1 MMAPSDDEETRFCA
15 GDQHMQIDTDDKVVS
30 GHTTPEQY
38 CEVCEERL
46 KVEHELK
53 LLLAK
58 QHGLRSYTRVL
69 TEHRR
74 FDPTN
79 DGEYQDKLQEIEFVE
94 EQMERQR
101 GKLNSLPIC
110 NDEDCYGRIAR
121 KNDNIRQAKNKD
133 SRDKEFRTP
142 PRRKTSKQPQSNSS
156 PTNMVQT
163 NNSFE
168 VLTSQTD
175 QDNEN
180 NQSAP
185 EPEKVPPI
193 MLRFTDNYQDILIEI
208 TKACGLTENKLNNGI
223 IKMFPES
230 HKQHQEISNFC
241 SSQGYDF
248 HVIAPANKRPLKV
261 VIKYLPPNH
270 DPEEIKNFLKNELE
284 FPVEKVTQLKKF
296 RTREPLPFFL
306 VELQKTKKATEIY
319 NIKHINYLKVLVEE
333 YKGRDIINQCYKCNW
348 YHHKAGECQSNAR
361 CLKCA
366 GPHETNKCSITS
378 TIPNPKCI
386 NCGEVGHVASYRGCK
401 MFPKKT
407 TPQQNRTNNF
417 ISNRNTFNPETN
429 RIRENFSFARVTNPQ
444 QRQEMAPRTQTYP
457 VPSTNVQQINLT
469 DNSLRDMVE
478 GINEL
483 KKLLLEFPN
492 LFTTLKSLKDV
503 KDPIAKIQIL
513 AHAISN
519 PGTSGSG

>member
-1 MMAPSDDEETRFCA
+1 MAQSEDDEETRSCV
-15 GDQHMQIDTDDKVVS
+15 GDQHMQVDMDDKADP

-38 CEVCEERL
+38 CEVCEDRL
-46 KVEHELK
+46 KLEHELK

-58 QHGLRSYTRVL
+58 QHGHRTYSRVML
-69 TEHRR
+69 EYHR
-74 FDPTN
+74 FDPAK
-79 DGEYQDKLQEIEFVE
+79 DAEYQDKLQEIEFVE

-110 NDEDCYGRIAR
+110 DDEDCYGRNVR
-121 KNDNIRQAKNKD
+121 KNDNIRLAKNKD

-156 PTNMVQT
+156 PANTVQT

-168 VLTSQTD
+168 LLSSQTD

-180 NQSAP
+180 NQNAP
-185 EPEKVPPI
+185 VPEKVPPI

-241 SSQGYDF
+241 RSQGFDF
-248 HVIAPANKRPLKV
+248 HVIAPVNKRP
-261 VIKYLPPNH
+261 
-270 DPEEIKNFLKNELE
+270 
-284 FPVEKVTQLKKF
+284 
-296 RTREPLPFFL
+296 
-306 VELQKTKKATEIY
+306 
-319 NIKHINYLKVLVEE
+319 LKVLVEE
-333 YKGRDIINQCYKCNW
+333 YKGRNIINQCYKCNW

-417 ISNRNTFNPETN
+417 ISNRSTFNPETN

-444 QRQEMAPRTQTYP
+444 QRQETAPPTQTYP

-519 PGTSGSG
+519 PGTSGTG